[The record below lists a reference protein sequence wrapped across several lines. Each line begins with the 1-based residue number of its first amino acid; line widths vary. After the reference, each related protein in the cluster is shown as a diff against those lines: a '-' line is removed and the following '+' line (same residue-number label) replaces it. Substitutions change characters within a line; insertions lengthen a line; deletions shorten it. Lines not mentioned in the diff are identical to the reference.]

1 MVILDMVLPDM
12 GGGDAYDRLKMI
24 NPGIKVL
31 RASGYDIDH
40 QARDLLERGC
50 EGFIQKPFHVKELLE

>member
-1 MVILDMVLPDM
+1 MVILDM
-12 GGGDAYDRLKMI
+12 
-24 NPGIKVL
+24 VL

-50 EGFIQKPFHVKELLE
+50 EGFIQKPFHVKELLV